1 MSLPRSGTRLRRYLS
16 PRISASPAPLCR
28 PLVQGGQ
35 LGQLGQ
41 QVQEAPPYPEAVAV
55 AGVGVWPSLRQA
67 DLVREQR
74 QCRCC
79 LGRKEYRKHQASW
92 AQFSEEKHSDAK
104 FQELPLDLCYSNNSS
119 YRLFRR
125 FPAL

>member
-28 PLVQGGQ
+28 PLVQQ
-35 LGQLGQ
+35 VQ
-41 QVQEAPPYPEAVAV
+41 QVQSDQEAPPYPVAVAV
-55 AGVGVWPSLRQA
+55 AGVGAWPSLRQA